1 MTTWTLVLLKQILT
15 TATNNDN
22 NTPFTGLKT
31 SRNFNPDYGEHVKG
45 GKLRTLWTLGI
56 LPKGIAT
63 ALTMTSAMTPI
74 LHCHRHKL
82 NLSKEAHWG
91 LL

>member
-15 TATNNDN
+15 TATNIDN

-31 SRNFNPDYGEHVKG
+31 SRNFNPDHGEHVKG
-45 GKLRTLWTLGI
+45 GKLGTLWTLGI
-56 LPKGIAT
+56 LPAGMAT
-63 ALTMTSAMTPI
+63 TLTSAMTPI
-74 LHCHRHKL
+74 LHCHRYQL
-82 NLSKEAHWG
+82 NLSMEAHWS